1 MSYWLTIFFRD
12 VARGISSLVYPQF
25 CIVCRRALKNAC
37 FKCLEIWSSRPR
49 KTQLAIA
56 TSMAVVVYDNSV
68 STVILKAKEERNRQA
83 QDLIAIAIFNSALQ
97 IFKRSNRAPCLLI
110 PIPSSPSAIRKRG
123 ESFLHPIIR
132 KVISMA
138 KSEGLDWEWADLLVH
153 TKKVRD
159 QAGLNS
165 QERQRNLE
173 GVFELRE
180 GTMEARPIIL
190 IDDVITTGSTL
201 TNAILAIRER
211 NMTVL
216 GAATACASAHQLLIR

>member
-1 MSYWLTIFFRD
+1 
-12 VARGISSLVYPQF
+12 
-25 CIVCRRALKNAC
+25 
-37 FKCLEIWSSRPR
+37 
-49 KTQLAIA
+49 
-56 TSMAVVVYDNSV
+56 
-68 STVILKAKEERNRQA
+68 
-83 QDLIAIAIFNSALQ
+83 
-97 IFKRSNRAPCLLI
+97 
-110 PIPSSPSAIRKRG
+110 
-123 ESFLHPIIR
+123 
-132 KVISMA
+132 MA